1 MNKKLRS
8 TLVLLGLLAVIVAAG
23 LVYLIFIQGKKL
35 DEKREKLKELNAKVI
50 DPVELNNRYMEL
62 AKRSAE
68 LDSILANR
76 KFNIPQNISSIRFF
90 NFINGIISGFSEQTQ
105 VNVEFLDQKQDK
117 EFQTF
122 SYKLSGFGYF
132 NEVYRLIYA
141 IEQSKELKKIK
152 TINFG
157 NLVKTDKNQV
167 PLFLVNFSMDV
178 LVYFSTDSRFAPAV
192 PVENNLS
199 TGQIYDAFF
208 PLIRNEIPPNVDG
221 LLDVQGARLLALIP
235 EGAFIADTKGNTYLV
250 WEGEQVYLG
259 YLTKIDYQNSR
270 VSFVLNKGGIIE
282 KVELELDRT
291 EFNKKK

>member
-8 TLVLLGLLAVIVAAG
+8 TLVLLGLLVVIVAAG
-23 LVYLIFIQGKKL
+23 LIYLIFIQGKKL
-35 DEKREKLKELNAKVI
+35 DQKREKLKELNAKVI

-76 KFNIPQNISSIRFF
+76 KFNIPQNISSIKFF
-90 NFINGIISGFSEQTQ
+90 NFINGIISGFSDQTQ
-105 VNVEFLDQKQDK
+105 VNVEYLDQKQDK
-117 EFQTF
+117 EFLTH

-152 TINFG
+152 TISFG
-157 NLVKTDKNQV
+157 NLVKTDKNQN
-167 PLFLVNFSMDV
+167 PLFLVNFTMDV
-178 LVYFSTDSRFAPAV
+178 VAYFSTDSRFAPAV
-192 PVENNLS
+192 PVENNLG

-235 EGAFIADTKGNTYLV
+235 EGAFIADTKGNTFLV

-259 YLTKIDYQNSR
+259 YLTKIDYQNSK

-282 KVELELDRT
+282 NVDLELDRS